1 MSKYGYFSVHLLAL
15 VRKFCALKKYWY
27 LSLEQMNLCGCCRR
41 FGGLYTNSA
50 AGRRIVE
57 HPGYGLSQCYTSVGF
72 GFQGCTLPYIT
83 LNTVQSSVHEPE
95 HSEQDVRNCGATVK
109 TVATQSGERS
119 QCKVI
124 ERNTMAVPPLAQTLA
139 I

>member
-1 MSKYGYFSVHLLAL
+1 M
-15 VRKFCALKKYWY
+15 
-27 LSLEQMNLCGCCRR
+27 
-41 FGGLYTNSA
+41 
-50 AGRRIVE
+50 E

-95 HSEQDVRNCGATVK
+95 DSEQDVRNCGATVK

-119 QCKVI
+119 QCKLI
-124 ERNTMAVPPLAQTLA
+124 QRNTMPVPPLAQCRAQCRHRLIQVSQEARGGIEQLHSGSSSHTPDGSF
-139 I
+139 